1 MTTPPEDVDA
11 MFDLPPLQEL
21 SQPAESTTEAEEA
34 ALAAELAS
42 AIESGDFAADAPDSR
57 MDLRVKVSWSARMQ
71 LPDGRVIELKV
82 RDVSRSGVG
91 LVSDEDIPAGTA
103 VDFEMDVPQPDE
115 GVRITPVKG
124 TIKMTSYTVVQ
135 GSEILCGGTWQA
147 PPAGLELVTLWIKR
161 LRD

>member
-11 MFDLPPLQEL
+11 LFDLPPLQEP
-21 SQPAESTTEAEEA
+21 SQPAESSTAAEEA

-42 AIESGDFAADAPDSR
+42 AIASGDFAADAPDSR
-57 MDLRVKVSWSARMQ
+57 TDQRVKVWWPARLR

-91 LVSDEDIPAGTA
+91 LVSDEDIPAGTVA
-103 VDFEMDVPQPDE
+103 DFEMDVPQPNE
-115 GVRITPVKG
+115 GNRITPVKG
-124 TIKMTSYTVVQ
+124 TIRMTSYTVVQ
-135 GSEILCGGTWQA
+135 GLEILCGGSWQA
-147 PPAGLELVTLWIKR
+147 PPAGLELVTLWIKK